1 MGEIEMGFFF
11 YIFRM
16 RRIVTAVILFL
27 AILVTMPG
35 GLSAQS
41 LEGIHIAAIYAL
53 TGQAVNG
60 NRSSVVGTRIA
71 VDEINANGGL
81 LGRPV
86 NLIVLDNMS
95 TPIGS
100 SLAANQAA
108 AVGVNVII
116 GAAWSSHSLSI
127 AQVAQSNS
135 IPMISNFSTTPKL
148 TRIGDYVFRVCFTD
162 EFQGRIMAEFARYE
176 LEARKAIVLVDLTS
190 DYSLQLSSIFR
201 QHFESIG
208 GDVAAEIEYKARQN
222 SYDKQIRQASDHDVD
237 VIFIAGH
244 DESGIIAN
252 HLQMAG
258 IKAVCIGGDGWA
270 DRSFYDF
277 GGNQL
282 KKAYY
287 CSHWSPSSD
296 FPQSQAFVRRHGAV
310 KDLDVGS
317 ALAYDAVMVA
327 ATAIEQA
334 QSATHEDIRS
344 ALAEIKDYEGVTGK
358 IRFDDNGDPM
368 KCAVIMEIED
378 GVANYLK
385 TLCPR

>member
-1 MGEIEMGFFF
+1 MA
-11 YIFRM
+11 
-16 RRIVTAVILFL
+16 IVLSLARVGRTTTAVILLL
-27 AILVTMPG
+27 AALVAMPPD
-35 GLSAQS
+35 LAAQS
-41 LEGIHIAAIYAL
+41 QEGIHIAAIYSL

-81 LGRPV
+81 LGQPV

-108 AVGVNVII
+108 AVDVNLIV

-127 AQVAQSNS
+127 AEVAQSNH
-135 IPMISNFSTTPKL
+135 IPMISNFSTTPSL
-148 TRIGDYVFRVCFTD
+148 TRIGDYIFRVCFTD
-162 EFQGRIMAEFARYE
+162 DFQGRIMAEFARYE
-176 LEARKAIVLVDLTS
+176 LEAQKALVFVDLTS

-201 QHFESIG
+201 QHFESLG
-208 GDVAAEIEYKARQN
+208 GSVVTEIEYKGRQR
-222 SYDKQIRQASDHDVD
+222 SYTEQIRQASEHSVD
-237 VIFIAGH
+237 VVFIAGH

-258 IKAVCIGGDGWA
+258 IKAVFIGGDGWA

-296 FPQSQAFVRRHGAV
+296 HPRSQAFVRRNQDT
-310 KDLDVGS
+310 KDFDVGS
-317 ALAYDAVMVA
+317 ALAYDAVMIA
-327 ATAIEQA
+327 AAAIEQA
-334 QSATHEDIRS
+334 QSASHEDIRA

-358 IRFDDNGDPM
+358 IRFDGNGDPM

-378 GVANYLK
+378 GAAHYLK